1 MALSD
6 CNRSAA
12 ALAVV
17 LEGNGETLGFG
28 PYLPRK
34 IGDLR
39 PQFLDPRMLVQQR
52 GRLFG
57 ELRPQRHLL
66 LGQPAQNLGIHDIG
80 DFRRRTTLQ
89 GFADDPR
96 LRPRHRISARVP
108 RRPAH

>member
-12 ALAVV
+12 PLASFSKADR
-17 LEGNGETLGFG
+17 ETLGFG
-28 PYLPRK
+28 AYLPRK

-52 GRLFG
+52 GRLLG

-66 LGQPAQNLGIHDIG
+66 LGQPAQQSPN
-80 DFRRRTTLQ
+80 
-89 GFADDPR
+89 
-96 LRPRHRISARVP
+96 S
-108 RRPAH
+108 